1 MKRPQLPPKWMTKIL
16 ADDVYHVVTDP
27 SMINSSIL
35 GNCYHEFISYG
46 GGDGSSLIIV
56 LAVEHV
62 ITLMAEM
69 VDINATDYLLEAIL
83 SRLLQVGGSYSLV
96 A

>member
-1 MKRPQLPPKWMTKIL
+1 MKTPQLPLKWMTNIL
-16 ADDVYHVVTDP
+16 TDDVYHVVTDP
-27 SMINSSIL
+27 SMINSGIL

-46 GGDGSSLIIV
+46 GGDGSSLVIV

-69 VDINATDYLLEAIL
+69 VDVNATDYLLEAIL
-83 SRLLQVGGSYSLV
+83 SRSLQVGGSYSLV
-96 A
+96 V